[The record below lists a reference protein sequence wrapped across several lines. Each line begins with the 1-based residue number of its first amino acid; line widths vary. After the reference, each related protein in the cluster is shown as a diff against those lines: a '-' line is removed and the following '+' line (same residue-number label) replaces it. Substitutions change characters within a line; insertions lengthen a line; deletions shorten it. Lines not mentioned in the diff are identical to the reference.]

1 MKLVWSKNWGK
12 SSIDG
17 ATQVRT
23 ITKPIKMSIYKKQES
38 GDKLYF
44 TCPILDIVCA
54 DLMTENWEEAED
66 RAISFMK
73 LRADALYKDIC
84 CLENRYRNFEYYKAI
99 GELST
104 NNCENYSVISTSYS
118 SSEIL

>member
-1 MKLVWSKNWGK
+1 MRLVWSKNWGK

-23 ITKPIKMSIYKKQES
+23 ITKPIKMSIYKKQEG

-66 RAISFMK
+66 RAITFMK
-73 LRADALYKDIC
+73 YRADALYKDIW

-99 GELST
+99 G
-104 NNCENYSVISTSYS
+104 
-118 SSEIL
+118 